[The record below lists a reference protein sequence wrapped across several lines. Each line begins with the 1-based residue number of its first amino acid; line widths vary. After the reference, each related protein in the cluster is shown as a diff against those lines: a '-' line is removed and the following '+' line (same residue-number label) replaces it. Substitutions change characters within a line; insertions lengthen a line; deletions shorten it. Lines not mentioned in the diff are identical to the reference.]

1 MSFYDKNGESLKVG
15 DKVNW
20 FGDIRPGEIVEI
32 RMSDVGSYGGVVV
45 KYDERRSC
53 EPIRFLIPI
62 GIVTKIKPEPHPHA
76 ELIKMWA
83 DDPSVEIQHLCTI
96 HSKWRTINNP
106 GWVIGEEYRIKP
118 KEKKY
123 VDKYMYAHYLAG
135 IGILLTG
142 KHYSDEDWDD
152 RVKNAPVKH
161 FTKLEWTKKQFEV
174 ED

>member
-15 DKVNW
+15 DKVNVDW
-20 FGDIRPGEIVEI
+20 FGGIRPGEIAELKMNV
-32 RMSDVGSYGGVVV
+32 MNHDYDVVV
-45 KYDERRSC
+45 KSDNQSFC
-53 EPIRFLIPI
+53 VPV
-62 GIVTKIKPEPHPHA
+62 GSVTKIKPEPHPHA
-76 ELIKMWA
+76 ELIKKWA
-83 DDPSVEIQHLCTI
+83 DDPSIEIQHLCTI

-123 VDKYMYAHYLAG
+123 VDKYRYAHSFAG
-135 IGILLTG
+135 IGIPLTG
-142 KHYSDEDWDD
+142 EHYSDEEWDD